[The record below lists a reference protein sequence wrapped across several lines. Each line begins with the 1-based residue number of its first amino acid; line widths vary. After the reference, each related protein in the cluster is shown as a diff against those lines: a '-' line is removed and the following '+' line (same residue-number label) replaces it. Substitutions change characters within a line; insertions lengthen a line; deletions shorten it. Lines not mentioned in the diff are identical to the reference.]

1 MRFWLRLRRIWLT
14 GWGRASI
21 SSPAFESTEQ
31 AVFDMGKLVA
41 AMYRGLLQEGMPQP
55 YAVHVAVEWMK
66 WQMYLNLQIRNAK

>member
-1 MRFWLRLRRIWLT
+1 M
-14 GWGRASI
+14 
-21 SSPAFESTEQ
+21 
-31 AVFDMGKLVA
+31 FDMGKLVA

>member
-1 MRFWLRLRRIWLT
+1 
-14 GWGRASI
+14 
-21 SSPAFESTEQ
+21 
-31 AVFDMGKLVA
+31 MGKLVA